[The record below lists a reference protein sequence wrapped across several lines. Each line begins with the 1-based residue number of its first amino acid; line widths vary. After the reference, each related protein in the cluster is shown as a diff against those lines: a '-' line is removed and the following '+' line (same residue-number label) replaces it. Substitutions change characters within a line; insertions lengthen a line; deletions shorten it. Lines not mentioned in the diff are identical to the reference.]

1 MGAVR
6 NAYKI
11 VVIILKQSC
20 EDLHITYFL
29 NSKSHIKF
37 VKTKMFLFT
46 NMFLTC

>member
-20 EDLHITYFL
+20 EDLHITYLL
-29 NSKSHIKF
+29 NSKSQVKVVKAKTF
-37 VKTKMFLFT
+37 VFA
-46 NMFLTC
+46 NMFQGN